1 MIFLLAL
8 QELEEKDRELV
19 ENLYSKYS
27 KRVKFFAY
35 KILGDENDAD
45 DAVNDVF
52 VKVIR
57 YKSKFAD
64 LSEENSIKLII
75 IMAQNVCFN
84 MSKRKRKI
92 KFESIERY
100 LSDDNTEYKSFE
112 ISDDADILELIV
124 QGETME
130 YLKAVIDSFKS
141 PAREVLTLRYF
152 YEMRNKEIAEFCDMN
167 LSTVNNI
174 ISRGTKKL
182 RKSLGGYVYESN
194 K

>member
-19 ENLYSKYS
+19 EGLYSKYS
-27 KRVKFFAY
+27 KRVKFLAY

-92 KFESIERY
+92 KFESIDRY
-100 LSDDNTEYKSFE
+100 LSD
-112 ISDDADILELIV
+112 
-124 QGETME
+124 
-130 YLKAVIDSFKS
+130 
-141 PAREVLTLRYF
+141 
-152 YEMRNKEIAEFCDMN
+152 
-167 LSTVNNI
+167 
-174 ISRGTKKL
+174 
-182 RKSLGGYVYESN
+182 
-194 K
+194 